1 MSSWSISGFLEREE
15 EPMQKRSLEADPA
28 RLAGEAARQAH
39 ELITTNP
46 YPKGSDERRRWNA
59 GWKVGTDR
67 CAAYYSRT
75 PDGVD
80 AEDRPGAER

>member
-1 MSSWSISGFLEREE
+1 MEN
-15 EPMQKRSLEADPA
+15 RSLQADPA

-39 ELITTNP
+39 RLITDNP

-67 CAAYYSRT
+67 CAAYYARSS
-75 PDGVD
+75 DGFD
-80 AEDRPGAER
+80 AEHSREAGR